1 MNKPD
6 KEDGIMQRKK
16 LWAAVAAMMLLVS
29 MCACAGTVT
38 GESLFGLREPTQVW
52 YGQAG
57 LSSGS
62 NNPTV
67 IDPIVEKLNALTL
80 EKTEEAGSAAVKMY
94 DLTFE
99 QDGKTVYLVVT
110 DGKVKFDGQWY
121 RADTDELI
129 AYLAENYI

>member
-1 MNKPD
+1 MR
-6 KEDGIMQRKK
+6 RKK
-16 LWAAVAAMMLLVS
+16 LWVAVAAMMLLVS

-38 GESLFGLREPTQVW
+38 GESLFGLREPTHVW

-57 LSSGS
+57 LSSSS

-110 DGKVKFDGQWY
+110 ESKVKFDGQWY

>member
-1 MNKPD
+1 MSKADMENR
-6 KEDGIMQRKK
+6 IMRRKK
-16 LWAAVAAMMLLVS
+16 LWVAIAAMMLLVS
-29 MCACAGTVT
+29 MCACTGTVT

-57 LSSGS
+57 LSSSS
-62 NNPTV
+62 NNPIQ

-80 EKTEEAGSAAVKMY
+80 EKTEGAGSAAVKMY